1 MFHEISSCF
10 NVNSFTKNLACLRL
24 KCYERYEREWDGERW
39 SVYNCRPVEAS
50 VELTSPYTGK
60 VVKVHHKAMGKLT
73 ILNTSNLLSKILKV
87 HPEAESWKSKMGG
100 WSQFWWHDSS
110 WLHVFQRSVSG
121 QEGKVGD
128 GNLQPLTS
136 WMTTEP
142 SHACLDRCKTPSK
155 SAPFS
160 LMWRPETARRQHHHH
175 PSHSLHQQLHHQH
188 HQHLQHHQLHQ
199 HQPRSC
205 NQCALHRCWIDE
217 FIENG
222 TRKKRCYIGKYYNVT
237 LLYDSMWC
245 YMFVF
250 PYVSISFDIRCLS
263 MSGCSWVQG
272 RARCR
277 C

>member
-1 MFHEISSCF
+1 MTFIWLSYDFHARSKKWITCALSKVTRSAFSLCF
-10 NVNSFTKNLACLRL
+10 IVSHYVSWNLIVFQWRFIQTSLFFTHVSFNFHHVHSFTKNLACLRL

-39 SVYNCRPVEAS
+39 SVYNCRPAEAS

-110 WLHVFQRSVSG
+110 WLHVFQRSVSA

-160 LMWRPETARRQHHHH
+160 LMCRPETARRQHHHH
-175 PSHSLHQQLHHQH
+175 PSHSLHKQLHHQH
-188 HQHLQHHQLHQ
+188 HQHLQGE
-199 HQPRSC
+199 SS
-205 NQCALHRCWIDE
+205 NSNW
-217 FIENG
+217 
-222 TRKKRCYIGKYYNVT
+222 
-237 LLYDSMWC
+237 LL
-245 YMFVF
+245 VRH
-250 PYVSISFDIRCLS
+250 I
-263 MSGCSWVQG
+263 
-272 RARCR
+272 
-277 C
+277 

>member
-1 MFHEISSCF
+1 MTPCLPEECF
-10 NVNSFTKNLACLRL
+10 WTRGQC
-24 KCYERYEREWDGERW
+24 RW
-39 SVYNCRPVEAS
+39 R
-50 VELTSPYTGK
+50 
-60 VVKVHHKAMGKLT
+60 
-73 ILNTSNLLSKILKV
+73 
-87 HPEAESWKSKMGG
+87 
-100 WSQFWWHDSS
+100 
-110 WLHVFQRSVSG
+110 
-121 QEGKVGD
+121 
-128 GNLQPLTS
+128 QPLTS

-222 TRKKRCYIGKYYNVT
+222 TRKKGCYIGKYCNVT
-237 LLYDSMWC
+237 MLHC
-245 YMFVF
+245 YTSYIVIWWLQCNITMLQTYVCFSLCFDIFRYSMFVDVRLQLGPRQSPMPLLAPLTSRVICKTCEKTVIKQVAKKCHHF
-250 PYVSISFDIRCLS
+250 FSLGEKCLNN
-263 MSGCSWVQG
+263 CIVYTLWRVYKF
-272 RARCR
+272 RVTCIK
-277 C
+277 